1 MGRSKNARTLSII
14 GAASFAEFK
23 EDWLEK
29 IDEWN
34 LAYPNDPITDQ
45 DAEMNHIKPIS
56 AFSPGKW
63 PHPDPLAAHHMTNLQ
78 PTSERVNRGL
88 KNDKWSD
95 DDEEYWKQ
103 NIYKQDE
110 RREIYLPK
118 DCKYVPP

>member
-1 MGRSKNARTLSII
+1 MGGSKNDSTLRMI
-14 GAASFAEFK
+14 GASSWTEFK
-23 EDWLEK
+23 DYWLKK

-34 LAYPNDPITDQ
+34 LTYRDDPITAE
-45 DAEMNHIKPIS
+45 DAHMDHIKPIA
-56 AFSPGKW
+56 AFSLGKW
-63 PHPDPLAAHHMTNLQ
+63 PHSDSLAAHHMTNLQ
-78 PTSERVNRGL
+78 PTSARVNRAL

-118 DCKYVPP
+118 DCIYIQP

>member
-1 MGRSKNARTLSII
+1 MGGSKDNFTLEII
-14 GAASFAEFK
+14 GASSWQQFK
-23 EDWLEK
+23 DYWYEK
-29 IDEWN
+29 IEQWNDTYPDEK
-34 LAYPNDPITDQ
+34 IT
-45 DAEMNHIKPIS
+45 AETCHIDHIKPVS
-56 AFSPGKW
+56 AFRQIGW
-63 PHPDPLAAHHMTNLQ
+63 AHGDPHHISNLQ

-118 DCKYVPP
+118 DCKYVPPEPP